1 MVTVLGVPD
10 TTPQVICAIGN
21 GHSADTV
28 LNDIP
33 AANCS
38 RDLEVD
44 AVYIRAYSS
53 VEGDV
58 SGVLQIEPIASDE
71 VLCSAS
77 GRDGLI
83 TKDGI
88 AEQLEGAAGNT
99 AAECD
104 IAFTKAQYDI
114 TRCCLIE
121 KQSGSV
127 VDLVAGIAER
137 VTCHSCGYFQGA
149 VVDRED
155 ARIGSFSVNN
165 QGAYTVFGQTA
176 GVRTIE
182 CGAPGDVLAIGV
194 HTDRAGAVEDTG
206 TVVLGDAG
214 AVLQGAASEADV
226 TAVAEGAR
234 GSCYVR
240 HISHQSACV
249 DVSDTRVGVGAG
261 EGQCA
266 AAGHVDIVISVG
278 GSVVADDAAQGL
290 NRRSWRR

>member
-1 MVTVLGVPD
+1 MISPLLIVAETSRSMPSTSVP
-10 TTPQVICAIGN
+10 TAVSKVMFLVFCK
-21 GHSADTV
+21 
-28 LNDIP
+28 LN
-33 AANCS
+33 
-38 RDLEVD
+38 L
-44 AVYIRAYSS
+44 
-53 VEGDV
+53 
-58 SGVLQIEPIASDE
+58 LASDE

-88 AEQLEGAAGNT
+88 AEQLEGAAGIT

-194 HTDRAGAVEDTG
+194 HTDRAGAVED
-206 TVVLGDAG
+206 A
-214 AVLQGAASEADV
+214 
-226 TAVAEGAR
+226 
-234 GSCYVR
+234 
-240 HISHQSACV
+240 
-249 DVSDTRVGVGAG
+249 
-261 EGQCA
+261 
-266 AAGHVDIVISVG
+266 
-278 GSVVADDAAQGL
+278 
-290 NRRSWRR
+290 